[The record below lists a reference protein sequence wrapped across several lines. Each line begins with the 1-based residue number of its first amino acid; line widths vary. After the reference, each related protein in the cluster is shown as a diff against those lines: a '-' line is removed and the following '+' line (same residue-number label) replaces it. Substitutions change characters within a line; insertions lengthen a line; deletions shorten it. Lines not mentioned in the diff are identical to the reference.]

1 MKPPGCVFF
10 AGMDAL
16 REVYAAFNAR
26 NIDGAMALMHPEID
40 WPNGWEGGREVGLAA
55 VRDYWTRQWTH
66 IDSHVEPLGFTEAPD
81 GRIAVDV
88 HQTVRDYNGNVLS
101 DGRVTHV
108 YTMREGLV
116 MRMDIVAR
124 G

>member
-1 MKPPGCVFF
+1 
-10 AGMDAL
+10 
-16 REVYAAFNAR
+16 
-26 NIDGAMALMHPEID
+26 MHPEVD
-40 WPNGWEGGREVGLAA
+40 WPNGWEGGRERGPRRGARLLDAPVDAHRLARRA
-55 VRDYWTRQWTH
+55 ARLH
-66 IDSHVEPLGFTEAPD
+66 GGAD

-88 HQTVRDYNGNVLS
+88 HQTVRDYNGDVLS